1 MAATEGVRIAQH
13 YVQVVGTQNQ
23 TDAELRVRRLYADV
37 LVSNI
42 GAGPVVHEKTVNQD
56 LGLTDVAQGFSGE
69 QPTSSTMTLVDVAY
83 VARDIPLEVSNTL
96 AFASLGGRTLA
107 EDASNDLGLFEL
119 MFGFN
124 FVGDRNPAGNT
135 LNLIQTVTSLSSL
148 DAEHDLGLIQTV
160 EVRAPFKPVIQH
172 NLALSD
178 HTSTP
183 FRFFME
189 QSLGLLD
196 RARTPLPTQHL
207 YDTLTFVQEAPIG
220 RFDQDLAFVQT
231 VEVAFSKTAANTI
244 NLTDAVVVQMIYRRT
259 FTHSDFIGHS
269 LSWYED
275 TPCSKKQYTPFQGE
289 STFASDV
296 TPPSDI
302 LQDPQGDTGNFSLY
316 QPYLGVPTSKVTL
329 RKPELDNRDRNAYT
343 RVNRETR
350 GGKII
355 VYADPTWPQIRTL
368 AVTIVGL
375 TETDVDDMQ
384 TFMLDTVGQE
394 IGLTDWEGRLWKG
407 FITNPND
414 PATQDGRARWTMSF
428 EFEGEMLEVEQPGN
442 DDGQGMS
449 MNLTHSVT
457 AFIDHPLGP

>member
-37 LVSNI
+37 LISNI
-42 GAGPVVHEKTVNQD
+42 GGGPVTHEKTVNQD
-56 LGLTDVAQGFSGE
+56 LGITDAAQGFAGE

-83 VARDIPLEVSNTL
+83 AARDIPLSASSTL
-96 AFASLGGRTLA
+96 AFVSLGGRTLA
-107 EDASNDLGLFEL
+107 EDASNNLGLFEL
-119 MFGFN
+119 MQGFN
-124 FVGDRNPAGNT
+124 YVGDRNPAGNT
-135 LNLIQTVTSLSSL
+135 LNFIQTVTSLSSL

-160 EVRAPFKPVIQH
+160 EVRGPYKPVIQH

-183 FRFFME
+183 FRFFMD

-207 YDTLTFVQEAPIG
+207 YDTLVFVHEAPIG
-220 RFDQDLAFVQT
+220 RIEEDLVFVQT
-231 VEVAFSKTAANTI
+231 VEVAFSKTASNTI
-244 NLTDAVVVQMIYRRT
+244 NLTDDVVVQMIYRRT

-296 TPPSDI
+296 TPPNDN

-375 TETDVDDMQ
+375 TETEVDDMQ
-384 TFMLDTVGQE
+384 TFMLTTVGQE
-394 IGLTDWEGRLWKG
+394 IGITDWEGRLWKG

-414 PATQDGRARWTMSF
+414 PATQDGRARWTVSF

-442 DDGQGMS
+442 DDGQGMA

-457 AFIDHPLGP
+457 AIIDRPI

>member
-13 YVQVVGTQNQ
+13 YVQVVGTRNQ

-42 GAGPVVHEKTVNQD
+42 GSGPVTHEKTVNQD
-56 LGLTDVAQGFSGE
+56 LGLTDIATGFAGE
-69 QPTSSTMTLVDVAY
+69 QPTSSTLTLSDVAY
-83 VARDIPLEVSNTL
+83 AVRDIPLEASSTL
-96 AFASLGGRTLA
+96 VFVSLGGRTLA
-107 EDASNDLGLFEL
+107 EDASNNLDLSEL
-119 MFGFN
+119 MLGFN
-124 FVGDRNPAGNT
+124 FVGDRKPAGNT
-135 LNLIQTVTSLSSL
+135 LNFIQTVTSLSSL
-148 DAEHDLGLIQTV
+148 DGAHDLGLVQTV
-160 EVRAPFKPVIQH
+160 EVRGPYKPVIQH
-172 NLALSD
+172 SLTLSH

-207 YDTLTFVQEAPIG
+207 YDTLTFVHEAPIG
-220 RFDQDLAFVQT
+220 QVDEDLVFVQT
-231 VEVAFSKTAANTI
+231 VVVAFSKTVANTMS
-244 NLTDAVVVQMIYRRT
+244 LTDQVAVQIIYRRT
-259 FTHSDFIGHS
+259 FVHSDFIGHS

-296 TPPSDI
+296 LPPNAN

-316 QPYLGVPTSKVTL
+316 QPYLGVPTKKVTL
-329 RKPELDNRDRNAYT
+329 RNPELDNRDRNAYT

-350 GGKII
+350 GGKVV
-355 VYADPTWPQIRTL
+355 VYADSTWPQIRTL
-368 AVTIVGL
+368 IVTIVGL
-375 TETDVDDMQ
+375 TETEVDDMQ
-384 TFMLDTVGQE
+384 TFMLATVGQE
-394 IGLTDWEGRLWKG
+394 IGITDWEGRLWKG

-414 PATQDGRARWTMSF
+414 PATQDGRARWAVSF

-442 DDGQGMS
+442 DDGQGMA

-457 AFIDHPLGP
+457 AVIE

>member
-37 LVSNI
+37 LISNLDSI
-42 GAGPVVHEKTVNQD
+42 YEESA
-56 LGLTDVAQGFSGE
+56 
-69 QPTSSTMTLVDVAY
+69 
-83 VARDIPLEVSNTL
+83 SNTL
-96 AFASLGGRTLA
+96 SFTQDAVGFNGQQETDSDLSLSSIAIAVRDKPLMASNVLSFVSLGGRTLA
-107 EDASNDLGLFEL
+107 EDVADDLGLFEL
-119 MFGFN
+119 TMGFN
-124 FVGDRNPAGNT
+124 YVDDRKPAGNI
-135 LNLIQTVTSLSSL
+135 LNFVQTVTSLSSL
-148 DAEHDLGLIQTV
+148 DAASDLGLVQTV

-172 NLALSD
+172 NLALSS

-207 YDTLTFVQEAPIG
+207 YDTLVFVHEAPIG
-220 RFDQDLAFVQT
+220 RFDQALAFVQT
-231 VEVAFSKTAANTI
+231 VEVAFSKTATNTL
-244 NLTDAVVVQMIYRRT
+244 NLTDQMAVQIIYRRT

-296 TPPSDI
+296 TPPNDN

-316 QPYLGVPTSKVTL
+316 QPYLGVPTKKVTL
-329 RKPELDNRDRNAYT
+329 RNPELDNRDRNAYT

-350 GGKII
+350 GGKIV
-355 VYADPTWPQIRTL
+355 VYADPIWPQVRTL
-368 AVTIVGL
+368 VVTIVGL
-375 TETDVDDMQ
+375 TETEVDDMQ
-384 TFMLDTVGQE
+384 TFMLATVGQE
-394 IGLTDWEGRLWKG
+394 IGITDWEGRLWKG

-414 PATQDGRARWTMSF
+414 PATQDGRAKWTVSF

-442 DDGQGMS
+442 DDGQGMA

-457 AFIDHPLGP
+457 AVIE